1 MQQPKLRTLSE
12 AEVYARL
19 YGRQTE
25 SYVVVVNAEPRER
38 PRALV
43 GLSGE
48 EIRRLFEDRLE
59 AREPLDWHDEEAA

>member
-1 MQQPKLRTLSE
+1 MQPKLRSLSE

-19 YGRQTE
+19 YGRQAE

-48 EIRRLFEDRLE
+48 EMRRLFEERLD
-59 AREPLDWHDEEAA
+59 ARGPLDWESEEAA